1 MATQRHV
8 TIQQS
13 AAESGFS
20 EGSESEIK
28 NFVDRQVKQEAK
40 SAWGQGGK
48 AVLWLCA
55 GAVILWYGDGKR
67 DFVYVVL
74 HDPKLVQ

>member
-28 NFVDRQVKQEAK
+28 EFVNRQVKQEVK
-40 SAWGQGGK
+40 NAWKQGLQ

-55 GAVILWYGDGKR
+55 GAFILWYGDGKR
-67 DFVYVVL
+67 DFVYAVL

>member
-20 EGSESEIK
+20 EGSESEVK
-28 NFVDRQVKQEAK
+28 EFVNRQVKQEGRSK
-40 SAWGQGGK
+40 WRQGVE